1 MARIRTIKP
10 EFWTSEQVVECSPI
24 ARLMFIGMWNF
35 CDDGG
40 NHPASYK
47 TLKMEVFPGDEIS
60 LSQIEQ
66 YTNELL
72 KNNLIVGYNGGNGRE
87 YWHVTGWDHQ
97 KIDRPNPKHPEYEF
111 QKIVD
116 HSSNRDR
123 NVGDQ
128 SPPEGK
134 VMEGKGREGKV
145 KEEIKEKNNKKEN
158 SKNLRDELSDVTDQT
173 YLDFMQLR
181 KAKKAPLTA
190 RAIEG
195 LRAEATK
202 AGISLETALIECCQ
216 RGWIGF
222 KADWYCNQQA
232 LPQRGSPVIPIDR
245 SEYNKQQTA
254 LAREKLFG
262 TQQQE
267 RDVTNG

>member
-1 MARIRTIKP
+1 MHYYQHNIGDYRRDTAHLSLLEHGVYRQLLDMYYLSESPIPGETQQVFRRLSARTKEEQNVVEIILNEFFELSEEGWIHKRCDVEISDYRHKASKSRENGKKGGRPKSIPEHGETQQVISGNPEHNQSKP
-10 EFWTSEQVVECSPI
+10 ELINQLTKEPINQV
-24 ARLMFIGMWNF
+24 
-35 CDDGG
+35 
-40 NHPASYK
+40 
-47 TLKMEVFPGDEIS
+47 
-60 LSQIEQ
+60 
-66 YTNELL
+66 
-72 KNNLIVGYNGGNGRE
+72 
-87 YWHVTGWDHQ
+87 
-97 KIDRPNPKHPEYEF
+97 
-111 QKIVD
+111 
-116 HSSNRDR
+116 
-123 NVGDQ
+123 
-128 SPPEGK
+128 
-134 VMEGKGREGKV
+134 
-145 KEEIKEKNNKKEN
+145 IKEKNNKKEN

-195 LRAEATK
+195 LRTEATK

-232 LPQRGSPVIPIDR
+232 LPKRGSPVIQIDR